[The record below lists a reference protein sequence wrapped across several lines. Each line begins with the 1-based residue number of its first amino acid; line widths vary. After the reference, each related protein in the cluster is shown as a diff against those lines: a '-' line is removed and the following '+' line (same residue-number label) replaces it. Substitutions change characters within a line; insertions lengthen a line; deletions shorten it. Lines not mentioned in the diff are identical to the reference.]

1 MDMSFAESMGV
12 NVDNLLIS
20 PPASAENLLCAVN
33 TLVRSGSVDVIV
45 VDTVRLPTFPLCIV
59 LLITKCPI
67 SLRFS

>member
-33 TLVRSGSVDVIV
+33 TLVRSGSVDVVV
-45 VDTVRLPTFPLCIV
+45 VDTVRLLTSPLCIV
-59 LLITKCPI
+59 LLITKCTI